1 MPEHNKHLFR
11 KTALDRMSSPEQLD
25 LLIKVV
31 PSQAWLALIA
41 VIGLLAMALT
51 WGWLGS
57 IPTIVK
63 GSCIIMNQSGL
74 ASVNSG
80 NAGRITELY
89 VKAGDMVFKDQA
101 IAVIAQA
108 ELDQQLEQLK
118 AELRELKE
126 QQSRLAAYSKTSNT
140 LSLQAAKQQ
149 RFSLKRELSSALEN
163 ISLAKSRT
171 ATQQELLSK
180 GLVTNQT
187 VILSE
192 QATVQAQLKA
202 ESVRSQQKNL
212 SLQTLEKD
220 KQVDDEQNRLGL
232 RVSSAERSIEQLK
245 NKILR
250 NSIVRSSYTGRV
262 VEISTV
268 SGGLVSAGASVVKL
282 EEEDGLSERLEAI
295 CYVDTKE
302 AKKAKAGMQ
311 ARIIPSTV
319 KREESGFMEAQ
330 VESVSKHS
338 VSDESMMQRLQ
349 NRKLISQFSKSSA
362 PSEIVIRLLRD
373 GDDYQWS
380 SIANGERD
388 ISSGTLS
395 ETEIIILRQR
405 PLSLVIPTLKKTL
418 GID

>member
-1 MPEHNKHLFR
+1 
-11 KTALDRMSSPEQLD
+11 
-25 LLIKVV
+25 
-31 PSQAWLALIA
+31 
-41 VIGLLAMALT
+41 
-51 WGWLGS
+51 
-57 IPTIVK
+57 
-63 GSCIIMNQSGL
+63 
-74 ASVNSG
+74 
-80 NAGRITELY
+80 
-89 VKAGDMVFKDQA
+89 
-101 IAVIAQA
+101 
-108 ELDQQLEQLK
+108 
-118 AELRELKE
+118 
-126 QQSRLAAYSKTSNT
+126 
-140 LSLQAAKQQ
+140 
-149 RFSLKRELSSALEN
+149 LEN

-180 GLVTNQT
+180 GLVTHQT

-262 VEISTV
+262 VEISAV

-373 GDDYQWS
+373 GDDYRWS

-395 ETEIIILRQR
+395 DTEIIILRQR